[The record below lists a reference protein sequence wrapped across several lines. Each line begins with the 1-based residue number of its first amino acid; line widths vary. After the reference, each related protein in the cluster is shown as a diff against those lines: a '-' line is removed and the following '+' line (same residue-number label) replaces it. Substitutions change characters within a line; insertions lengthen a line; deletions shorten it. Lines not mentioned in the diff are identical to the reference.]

1 VGLPGNEAAD
11 RAAKEATEHPDTDI
25 REVPTLDIKN
35 NIKNRITES
44 WQSEWDASSF
54 KLKEIKDT
62 GRKFFLTRL
71 RIGHVLVHCANFQTS
86 RQEYQLRG
94 GLHKILGNNDEGI
107 ARLLTF
113 LRDSGLYMILKSN
126 ISGCIIIAA
135 EYVFS

>member
-62 GRKFFLTRL
+62 VQPWK
-71 RIGHVLVHCANFQTS
+71 TS
-86 RQEYQLRG
+86 S
-94 GLHKILGNNDEGI
+94 H
-107 ARLLTF
+107 
-113 LRDSGLYMILKSN
+113 RDRW
-126 ISGCIIIAA
+126 
-135 EYVFS
+135 EEVFSNLVTHRTLPF